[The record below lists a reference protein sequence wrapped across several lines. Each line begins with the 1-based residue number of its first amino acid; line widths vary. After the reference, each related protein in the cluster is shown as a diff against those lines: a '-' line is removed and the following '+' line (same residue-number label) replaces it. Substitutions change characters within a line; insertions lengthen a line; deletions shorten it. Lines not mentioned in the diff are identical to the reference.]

1 METHDMQVWVF
12 GDMTDA
18 GIIERLATGYNP
30 GFAPQ
35 QLQPPRACASQL
47 APWERSLY
55 STTADLNRRAGA
67 MQTSGV
73 FRLDRLKPMEVGS
86 SRRSIFGVC
95 FRRPLHTAATL
106 FLAGGADLASATA
119 AGGHR

>member
-35 QLQPPRACASQL
+35 QLQPPVRVHPSWL
-47 APWERSLY
+47 L
-55 STTADLNRRAGA
+55 G
-67 MQTSGV
+67 SGR
-73 FRLDRLKPMEVGS
+73 FTR
-86 SRRSIFGVC
+86 
-95 FRRPLHTAATL
+95 RRPT
-106 FLAGGADLASATA
+106 
-119 AGGHR
+119 